1 MFRFPEDTINIETSG
16 VLLEYLLPSAAADN
30 YLKYL
35 SYLEK
40 QSPVIKDPSLNLADG
55 DDIAVEFTLQLT
67 DW

>member
-35 SYLEK
+35 NYLEK